1 MMMGLVMVRMD
12 MVLMVV
18 MMILVLMVI
27 MLVPRYTNKKKSGN
41 CRKKEARAATS
52 PRASERKASTCS

>member
-1 MMMGLVMVRMD
+1 
-12 MVLMVV
+12 
-18 MMILVLMVI
+18 MILVLMVM
-27 MLVPRYTNKKKSGN
+27 MLVTVVPICTNKKKSGN